1 MMDAPGL
8 FSNMLRA
15 AAEEDAVGINSVN
28 YWSYMYG
35 LRGNNSRVLFNP
47 YANNSQA
54 SIKGVNISG
63 VSITQL

>member
-1 MMDAPGL
+1 MKYMNFINYIDYIIC
-8 FSNMLRA
+8 
-15 AAEEDAVGINSVN
+15 INSVN
-28 YWSYMYG
+28 YWSYMYS

-47 YANNSQA
+47 HANNSKA